1 MRIGYTQTE
10 RHGLRY
16 ETLAS
21 FMLEDKML
29 EELRELVETASN
41 PAMQTGRDLRGKTD
55 QIKGRKSEEEQFI

>member
-1 MRIGYTQTE
+1 MRKKKCGKRESKNAKIKE
-10 RHGLRY
+10 
-16 ETLAS
+16 
-21 FMLEDKML
+21 KML